1 VSIPWSNQPAVADVN
16 VSEREYVSRV
26 SFYDRQALD
35 ISPPSKKNASKKEN
49 DELKQERK

>member
-1 VSIPWSNQPAVADVN
+1 VADVN

-35 ISPPSKKNASKKEN
+35 KRLISVLLQKKMPAKKKMMN
-49 DELKQERK
+49 